1 MEKVIQRA
9 TRSSATKAPDK
20 EKVTLVFKTATTLRN
35 KKREEYVTISELT
48 QALGK
53 KITEKEL

>member
-1 MEKVIQRA
+1 MIQRA
-9 TRSSATKAPDK
+9 TRSSGVKQPLDK

-53 KITEKEL
+53 KISEKEL